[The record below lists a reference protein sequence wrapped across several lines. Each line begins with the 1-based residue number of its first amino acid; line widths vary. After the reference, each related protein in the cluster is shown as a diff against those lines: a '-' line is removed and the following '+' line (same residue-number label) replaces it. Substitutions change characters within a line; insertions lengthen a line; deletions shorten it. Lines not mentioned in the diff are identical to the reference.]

1 MESES
6 KDAIKS
12 GGSFFEKVIALIQRL
27 LYDIWSSP
35 VNLLLSILIICL
47 LVKLFLLKRN
57 SLKNASRNQVQV
69 PLPKM
74 PKCDLTVS
82 ELRGYNGIESNGRIL
97 TAVYGDL
104 FDVSRRSDL
113 YGIGGS
119 YSLFAGRDATRA
131 LSKMQLDPSLFS
143 NEYDELTDI
152 TDKERATARNWHED
166 FREKYDIV
174 GHLLRPGEKPSVY
187 LPEDTAID
195 GGYNLNDKKRE

>member
-6 KDAIKS
+6 KDAIKG

-57 SLKNASRNQVQV
+57 SLKNASRNQAQV

-97 TAVYGDL
+97 TAVYGDI

-152 TDKERATARNWHED
+152 TDKERATARSWHED
-166 FREKYDIV
+166 FREKYDII

-187 LPEDTAID
+187 LPEDTTID

>member
-1 MESES
+1 
-6 KDAIKS
+6 
-12 GGSFFEKVIALIQRL
+12 
-27 LYDIWSSP
+27 
-35 VNLLLSILIICL
+35 
-47 LVKLFLLKRN
+47 
-57 SLKNASRNQVQV
+57 
-69 PLPKM
+69 
-74 PKCDLTVS
+74 
-82 ELRGYNGIESNGRIL
+82 RGYNGIESNGRIL